1 MQWAQ
6 PQRPIGDFRL
16 TDILSSVLGL
26 VGYVALAGF
35 ISYWAHRAQAEQ
47 GRAAKMGIYL
57 TFGFLFF
64 IIFLIGS
71 SGIVNAWQ
79 AGNDID
85 GGLILLTALGVAAG
99 VALIP
104 WIRKLLAKILPFDGD
119 SYPDMVALMFILQ
132 IPILLVGLSY
142 LSDETETTIRIHE
155 LFINALA
162 FVSIAYLGVGFLIN
176 RDFRNATER
185 LGLVKPTLRDVGI
198 AIACVFLALM
208 ASVMA
213 TVLVQV
219 FQPEMV
225 DDLQDTL
232 TELPG
237 DLNVFWAALLIGLT
251 AAVGEEV
258 LMRGA
263 IQPRFGIVF
272 TALVFALLHVQYGLS
287 LAMVGVFFAGI
298 VFGLERKYVNTTAC
312 IITHLIYNFIAVM
325 ANSALA

>member
-1 MQWAQ
+1 M
-6 PQRPIGDFRL
+6 

-26 VGYVALAGF
+26 VGYVAVAGF
-35 ISYWAHRAQAEQ
+35 ISYWAHRAQAEH

-64 IIFLIGS
+64 IIFLIGA

-79 AGNDID
+79 SGDDID
-85 GGLILLTALGVAAG
+85 GARVLLTALGAAAG

-104 WIRKLLAKILPFDGD
+104 WIRKPLAKILPFDGN
-119 SYPDMVALMFILQ
+119 SPPDMLALMFILQ

-142 LSDETETTIRIHE
+142 LSDETETTIRVHE
-155 LFINALA
+155 LFVNALA
-162 FVSIAYLGVGFLIN
+162 FVAIAYLSVGFLIN
-176 RDFRNATER
+176 RDFKNATKR
-185 LGLVKPTLRDVGI
+185 LGLVKPSLRDVGI
-198 AIACVFLALM
+198 AIGCVFLALM
-208 ASVMA
+208 ASVAA
-213 TVLVQV
+213 TVLVQI
-219 FQPEMV
+219 FQPDTV
-225 DDLQDTL
+225 DDLQNTL

-237 DLNVFWAALLIGLT
+237 DLPVFWAALLIGLT

-263 IQPRFGIVF
+263 IQPRFGIIF
-272 TALVFALLHVQYGLS
+272 TSLVFALLHVQYGLS

-312 IITHLIYNFIAVM
+312 IITHFIYNFVAVM
-325 ANSALA
+325 VNSTLAG

>member
-1 MQWAQ
+1 M
-6 PQRPIGDFRL
+6 

-26 VGYVALAGF
+26 VGYVAVAGF
-35 ISYWAHRAQAEQ
+35 ISYWAHRAQAEH

-64 IIFLIGS
+64 IIFLIGA

-85 GGLILLTALGVAAG
+85 GGRVLLTALGVAAG

-104 WIRKLLAKILPFDGD
+104 WIRKPLSKILPFDGD

-142 LSDETETTIRIHE
+142 LSNDTEATIQIHE
-155 LFINALA
+155 LFVNALA

-198 AIACVFLALM
+198 AIGCVILALM
-208 ASVMA
+208 ASALA
-213 TVLVQV
+213 TALVQI

-251 AAVGEEV
+251 AGVGEEI

-263 IQPRFGIVF
+263 IQPRFGVVF
-272 TALVFALLHVQYGLS
+272 TSLVFALLHVQYGFS
-287 LAMVGVFFAGI
+287 LAIVGVFFASI
-298 VFGLERKYVNTTAC
+298 VFGLERKYVNTSAS
-312 IITHLIYNFIAVM
+312 IISHFIYNFIAVI
-325 ANSALA
+325 ANSTLGG